1 MSSSLRGMGDE
12 VMVKKFSYN
21 ILDDIRR
28 EQIPPNIFMSRSK
41 PPQVLLI
48 LIVLSTRLHTNP
60 NL

>member
-1 MSSSLRGMGDE
+1 
-12 VMVKKFSYN
+12 MVKKFSYN